1 MTTPIFETE
10 NLYLYPLELIDS
22 DQIQITFPQWE
33 IVRYLAAT
41 FPWPYP
47 NDGAYQYL
55 NNIALPRSEEGK
67 AWFWTI
73 RHKKE
78 PNIIIGMISLS
89 DQQDDNRGFWLTPKW
104 QGNGYMTEASMIVTD
119 FWFNTLNKSV
129 LRVPKAKIN
138 FASKKISEN
147 SGMRL
152 IATSK
157 KQYISGEL
165 DTELWEIT
173 KEEWNKKY
181 HVLI

>member
-1 MTTPIFETE
+1 
-10 NLYLYPLELIDS
+10 
-22 DQIQITFPQWE
+22 
-33 IVRYLAAT
+33 
-41 FPWPYP
+41 
-47 NDGAYQYL
+47 
-55 NNIALPRSEEGK
+55 
-67 AWFWTI
+67 
-73 RHKKE
+73 
-78 PNIIIGMISLS
+78 MISLS